1 MKYHHP
7 MGFKK
12 WKLTYMS
19 WFSRHLLLFLKMQ
32 QVVYWWA
39 CSEEKDE
46 LELWLDHTNILH
58 NGLRLRLWCRDVTSD
73 SVFLSISHMTWTS
86 SYPQVCISSWSF
98 KSPAP
103 FFRALTRAETANQ
116 TRLTGNTILCHQSSI
131 TLILIFNFFL
141 RHLPPNRLNK
151 ILNPARPISFFF
163 NSFNCF
169 WKKAKLNKL
178 EFWEKKKWG

>member
-103 FFRALTRAETANQ
+103 EENKSKGTNALVNLQSYCFYFTEHAGKSYYISHFLKHAAEKWFQ
-116 TRLTGNTILCHQSSI
+116 VS
-131 TLILIFNFFL
+131 TLY
-141 RHLPPNRLNK
+141 
-151 ILNPARPISFFF
+151 
-163 NSFNCF
+163 F
-169 WKKAKLNKL
+169 WIHDL
-178 EFWEKKKWG
+178 